1 MDGSTFSDST
11 TDGRIYIISSA
22 SIQTRSLASLIEER
36 TGMKCSVQSELRR
49 CATTVSVT
57 SHPTLILVDSLFVDP
72 PSALDQLE
80 HLPNPLGSHVMLALM
95 NTAKDEMDEVRAV
108 TLGVRGLFYRSADLD
123 FLVEGIA
130 SMFEGEVWVP
140 RKVLAEAI
148 STPMHHD
155 GSHNQARKAAE
166 LLTRRE
172 RQILAFIST
181 GSSNDEIA
189 AELNI
194 STNTVRTHVYN
205 LYRKIHVPNRMQA
218 VLWGA
223 ENL

>member
-1 MDGSTFSDST
+1 M
-11 TDGRIYIISSA
+11 
-22 SIQTRSLASLIEER
+22 
-36 TGMKCSVQSELRR
+36 VQSELRR

-57 SHPTLILVDSLFVDP
+57 SHPTLILVDSLFLDP
-72 PSALDQLE
+72 PSTLDQLE
-80 HLPNPLGSHVMLALM
+80 QLPNPLGSHVMVALM
-95 NTAKDEMDEVRAV
+95 NMAKDEMVEVRAV
-108 TLGVRGLFYRSADLD
+108 TLGVRGLFYGTADLE
-123 FLVEGIA
+123 FLVKGIR
-130 SMFEGEVWVP
+130 SMFDGEVWVP
-140 RKVLAEAI
+140 RKILADAL
-148 STPMHHD
+148 SSAPTSDQNHD
-155 GSHNQARKAAE
+155 HSRSAAE

-172 RQILAFIST
+172 RQILALIST

-189 AELNI
+189 ARLNI

>member
-1 MDGSTFSDST
+1 MDGSLADKET
-11 TDGRIYIISSA
+11 TDRKIYIISSA
-22 SIQTRSLASLIEER
+22 SIQTRSLASVLQDR
-36 TGMKCSVQSELRR
+36 TGIPCVVQSELRR
-49 CATTVSVT
+49 CASTVSVRG
-57 SHPTLILVDSLFVDP
+57 HPTLILVDSLFLDP
-72 PSALDQLE
+72 PATLDQLE
-80 HLPNPLGSHVMLALM
+80 QLPNPLGSHVRVALM
-95 NTAKDEMDEVRAV
+95 NMAKDEMVEVRAV
-108 TLGVRGLFYRSADLD
+108 TLGVRGLFYGSADLD
-123 FLVEGIA
+123 FLVKGIS
-130 SMFEGEVWVP
+130 SMFDGEVWVP

-148 STPMHHD
+148 TNPASTDAVRHHR
-155 GSHNQARKAAE
+155 AAAE

-172 RQILAFIST
+172 RQILALIST

-189 AELNI
+189 TALSI

>member
-1 MDGSTFSDST
+1 MDGSLAEKGA
-11 TDGRIYIISSA
+11 TDRKIYIISSA
-22 SIQTRSLASLIEER
+22 SIQTRSLAAVLQDR
-36 TGMKCSVQSELRR
+36 TGIPCVVQSELRR
-49 CATTVSVT
+49 CASTVSVRG
-57 SHPTLILVDSLFVDP
+57 HPTLILVDSLFIDP
-72 PSALDQLE
+72 PATLDQLE
-80 HLPNPLGSHVMLALM
+80 QLPNALGTHVVVALM
-95 NTAKDEMDEVRAV
+95 NMAKDEMVEVRAV
-108 TLGVRGLFYRSADLD
+108 TLGVRGLFYGSADLD
-123 FLVEGIA
+123 FLVKGIM
-130 SMFEGEVWVP
+130 SMFDGEVWVP

-148 STPMHHD
+148 TNPVAGD
-155 GSHNQARKAAE
+155 AREHNKSAAE

-172 RQILAFIST
+172 RQILALIST

-189 AELNI
+189 SALSI

>member
-1 MDGSTFSDST
+1 MDGSLADKET
-11 TDGRIYIISSA
+11 TDRKIYIISSA
-22 SIQTRSLASLIEER
+22 SIQTRSLASVLQDR
-36 TGMKCSVQSELRR
+36 TGVPCVVQSELRR
-49 CATTVSVT
+49 CASTVSVRG
-57 SHPTLILVDSLFVDP
+57 HPTLILVDSLFLDP
-72 PSALDQLE
+72 PATLDQLE
-80 HLPNPLGSHVMLALM
+80 QLPNPLGSHVRVALM
-95 NTAKDEMDEVRAV
+95 NMAKDEMVEVRAV
-108 TLGVRGLFYRSADLD
+108 TLGVRGLFYGSADLD
-123 FLVEGIA
+123 FLVKGIT
-130 SMFEGEVWVP
+130 SMFDGEVWVP

-148 STPMHHD
+148 TNPASTDTLRHHR
-155 GSHNQARKAAE
+155 AAAE

-172 RQILAFIST
+172 RQILALIST

-189 AELNI
+189 TALSI